1 MIPINIIFKVT
12 KHDKEDKSIEIK
24 ACCENSPRSID
35 EYPSVRVEY
44 HQLDFNSAYDFQ
56 ESIRQV
62 ANELAIKYLSEE
74 KILLENSTDNIIE
87 ELEIDD
93 IVDKL
98 YKISHNDI
106 GLMREIIL

>member
-35 EYPSVRVEY
+35 DYPSVRVEY

-56 ESIRQV
+56 ESVRQI
-62 ANELAIKYLSEE
+62 AYQLAMKQLSEE
-74 KILLENSTDNIIE
+74 KILSENKTDDIIE

-93 IVDKL
+93 MVNKL
-98 YKISHNDI
+98 IKISHMDM